1 METSDALGM
10 NMAMK
15 AMMREVTSAQP
26 GAPIRPDRPARARTV
41 RAAGARRALAR
52 ALHTMADRV
61 EPRTNSGTCAT
72 A

>member
-1 METSDALGM
+1 MQTTDALGM

-26 GAPIRPDRPARARTV
+26 GAPIRPGRPPRPARTTAT
-41 RAAGARRALAR
+41 RRAIAR
-52 ALHTMADRV
+52 VLHSVADRV
-61 EPRTNSGTCAT
+61 EPRTNAGTCAT

>member
-1 METSDALGM
+1 MDTTDGLGM
-10 NMAMK
+10 SMAMK

-26 GAPIRPDRPARARTV
+26 GAPVRPDRPARTV

-52 ALHTMADRV
+52 ALHTVADRV
-61 EPRTNSGTCAT
+61 EPRANSGTCAT